1 MTKKNPCLFR
11 NYILYGSHFTFTNRH
26 RFPVYRKQIVT
37 FVLVIA
43 KAFLSYFAIKQEI
56 YEGNRLIHIRN
67 TRCSRGS
74 VVLDSGRNSR
84 LGSEEMFKEIWPSR
98 VK

>member
-1 MTKKNPCLFR
+1 MTKKNPSLFR

-43 KAFLSYFAIKQEI
+43 KAFLSYFAIKKEI
-56 YEGNRLIHIRN
+56 YEGNRLIHIRFVMIYYYIIIPVIMKSH
-67 TRCSRGS
+67 TIDIERC
-74 VVLDSGRNSR
+74 LTK
-84 LGSEEMFKEIWPSR
+84 L
-98 VK
+98 

>member
-56 YEGNRLIHIRN
+56 YEGNRLIHI
-67 TRCSRGS
+67 TFVMIYYYIIIPVTMKSHTIDIERC
-74 VVLDSGRNSR
+74 LTK
-84 LGSEEMFKEIWPSR
+84 LWFFK
-98 VK
+98 

>member
-56 YEGNRLIHIRN
+56 YEGNILIHI
-67 TRCSRGS
+67 TFVMIYYYIIILVTMKSHTIDIERC
-74 VVLDSGRNSR
+74 LTK
-84 LGSEEMFKEIWPSR
+84 LWFFK
-98 VK
+98 

>member
-56 YEGNRLIHIRN
+56 YEGNILIHI
-67 TRCSRGS
+67 TFVMIYYYIIILVTMKSHTIDIERC
-74 VVLDSGRNSR
+74 LTK
-84 LGSEEMFKEIWPSR
+84 L
-98 VK
+98 